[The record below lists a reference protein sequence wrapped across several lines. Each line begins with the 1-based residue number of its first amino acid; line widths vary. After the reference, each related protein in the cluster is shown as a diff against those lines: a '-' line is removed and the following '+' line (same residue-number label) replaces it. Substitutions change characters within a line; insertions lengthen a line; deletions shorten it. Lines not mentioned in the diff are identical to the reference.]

1 MRGPVF
7 DGSVTEPRLLRN
19 RIGGTERE
27 AAGPERL
34 PVRNPATGETIAF
47 VPLSGPEDVAA
58 AVAAARAA
66 FPGWSSVPV
75 GERGRLVSRFRGLVE
90 RDHELLARSVVR
102 EHGKTIDDARGSVR
116 RGIESTEFAEGA
128 AALLPG
134 STIANV
140 SRGVDA
146 EMFSEPVGVVAGIT
160 PFNFPVMV
168 PLWMFPTAIA
178 LGNTFVLKPSERVPL
193 SADHLGR
200 LVGEAGIPPGVVNV
214 VHGAQAAVNALL
226 VAPGVDAVAFVGSA
240 PVAKHVYATAA
251 GAGKRVLALAGA
263 KNHLVVLPDADVP
276 GAVDSILSSAFGSAG
291 ERCLAGSVVLAV
303 DPVADALVPL
313 LAERVRALR
322 VGPGDQEGTDVGPV
336 VRPEHRDRVEAY
348 IRLGEQEGATVAARG
363 SIPPNSPGYFVAP
376 TLFDHVLPS
385 MRIAREEIFG
395 PVLSVVRV
403 RSFEEA
409 IAVANASEFG
419 NAAAIYTRDGGR
431 ARAFREQIQAG
442 MVGVNLGVPAPAA
455 APPFV
460 GWKGSAYGA
469 LAATGPEA
477 VRFFTRTKVVT
488 SRWPPPSPASP

>member
-1 MRGPVF
+1 MGQVPAL
-7 DGSVTEPRLLRN
+7 SN
-19 RIGGTERE
+19 RIAGEERNSSRS
-27 AAGPERL
+27 ERL
-34 PVRNPATGETIAF
+34 EVRNPATGETIAT
-47 VPLSGPEDVAA
+47 VPLSGPEDVAL
-58 AVAAARAA
+58 AVDAARRA
-66 FPGWSSVPV
+66 FPAWSATPV
-75 GERGRLVSRFRGLVE
+75 GDRARLVGRFRALLE
-90 RDHELLARSVVR
+90 RDREALARSVVR
-102 EHGKTIDDARGSVR
+102 EHGKTLEDARGSVR
-116 RGIESTEFAEGA
+116 RGIESVEFAEGA

-146 EMFSEPVGVVAGIT
+146 EMFAEPVGVVVGIT

-200 LVGEAGIPPGVVNV
+200 LVDESGIPPGVVNV
-214 VHGAQAAVNALL
+214 VQGAKDAVNALL
-226 VAPGVDAVAFVGSA
+226 AAPGVDAVAFVGSA
-240 PVAKHVYATAA
+240 PVARHVYGTAA

-276 GAVDSILSSAFGSAG
+276 GAVESILASAFGSAG

-303 DPVADALVPL
+303 DPVADTLVPL
-313 LAERVRALR
+313 LAARVRSLK
-322 VGPGDQEGTDVGPV
+322 VGPGEEAGTEVGPV
-336 VRPEHRDRVEAY
+336 IRPEHRDRVESY
-348 IRLGEQEGATVAARG
+348 IRLGEEEGAVVAARG
-363 SIPPNSPGYFVAP
+363 TIPPNSPGYFVAP
-376 TLFDHVLPS
+376 TLFDHVRPS

-403 RSFEEA
+403 GSFDEA

-455 APPFV
+455 ALPFV

-488 SRWPPPSPASP
+488 SRWPAPRP